1 VDAELEGEVRR
12 KRREIVRRTLLWG
25 RDNVRDFPWRR
36 DRTPYRVLVAEI
48 ILRRTTAKA
57 ACRVYGAFLRR
68 YPDVYTLS
76 RADVGELEALLSA
89 IGYHKQRALILK
101 EVAQFIVSKYN
112 GVIPDRREDLE
123 AIPHVGHYTAGAVL
137 SLGYGIPSAMVDS
150 NVERVIG
157 RVFSRALPARGRKRE
172 VLEVAEAIVPREGH
186 ELFNLAMLDLGALV
200 CRYRGE
206 ACQECPLLEV
216 CDTGIH
222 RQGGKGAGRVT

>member
-1 VDAELEGEVRR
+1 MNAELKGEVRR

-101 EVAQFIVSKYN
+101 EVAQFVVSKYN
-112 GVIPDRREDLE
+112 GVIPNRREDLE

-137 SLGYGIPSAMVDS
+137 SLG
-150 NVERVIG
+150 
-157 RVFSRALPARGRKRE
+157 
-172 VLEVAEAIVPREGH
+172 
-186 ELFNLAMLDLGALV
+186 
-200 CRYRGE
+200 
-206 ACQECPLLEV
+206 
-216 CDTGIH
+216 
-222 RQGGKGAGRVT
+222 